1 MTSPKRRFRN
11 TLVDYGVL
19 VRTWN
24 VFHGNTEPPQRRA
37 FLEEMVRLAVA
48 DRPALV
54 CLQEVPPWAFRH
66 LGDWSGMAA
75 VADVAARPLLGSAE
89 LGRAITELDHGL
101 FRSFLTGQGNAILVA
116 EALRVIEHETI
127 VLNPRAFRRTQA
139 RSLDLGPVAR
149 VAWARER
156 RICQAVRVRRESGES
171 LVVANLHATNYPR
184 DPRLPDAELLRAAT
198 FVDAVA
204 TPHEAIVLAGDFNVS
219 VARSRTL
226 HALRSPEWTFE
237 GPTPAGLDHVLV
249 RGLDAGAALRWPADR
264 RTTEHGVLSDH
275 APVDREV
282 A

>member
-1 MTSPKRRFRN
+1 
-11 TLVDYGVL
+11 VL

-24 VFHGNTEPPQRRA
+24 VFHGNTKPPQRRA

-66 LGDWSGMAA
+66 LSDWSGMAA

-89 LGRAITELDHGL
+89 LGRAITELNHGL
-101 FRSFLTGQGNAILVA
+101 LRSFLTGQGNAILVA
-116 EALRVIEHETI
+116 SGLRVVRHETI
-127 VLNPRAFRRTQA
+127 VLNPRAFRRRQA
-139 RSLDLGPVAR
+139 ASLRLGLVAR
-149 VAWARER
+149 LAWARER
-156 RICQAVRVRRESGES
+156 RICQAVRVRRESGETL
-171 LVVANLHATNYPR
+171 LVGNLHATNYPR

-204 TPHEAIVLAGDFNVS
+204 ARGEPIVLAGDFNVA

-226 HALRSPEWTFE
+226 NALTSAEWGFD
-237 GPTPAGLDHVLV
+237 GPMPTGIDHVLV
-249 RGLDAGAALRWPADR
+249 RGLAADPAVRWPVER
-264 RTTEHGVLSDH
+264 RTTGHGVLSDH

-282 A
+282 G